1 MGQNLINVGTV
12 ANDRTGDTWRDAMIK
27 VNTDVGQLFGSG
39 GFTNVVYVNSPDDF
53 PAAVSGVREL
63 IPAGVTS
70 ITYVLGA
77 AIIDMGTD
85 RFTVTNGLVVLR
97 GWHRVG
103 SQIKSLTTG
112 DLFTVTNGSYVTEF
126 LLIDA
131 VNAQV
136 LNFSGGGIVD
146 FVVFQ
151 NTVLVGCRRW
161 GTIAGA
167 VTTSFRILNAPS
179 TSEAGFL
186 WTGTLNSEINIT
198 DTRLSGWTGTA
209 LDLGTATFNT
219 IIMSSDTRLISPSGT
234 TILSGLTANGNIKA
248 NGRAIIDGAFFNG
261 TGTALNGIDTQ
272 DTLYRFTNCT
282 FADNETINSRNL
294 ACIHLVGSPGGT
306 VTINTANIFEEI
318 GGTGF
323 ISTVNDRFTVSS
335 SGVLT
340 YIGEGNINL
349 ELFGRT
355 TLEKDGGGVDVLFA
369 RLAKNWQPTDTSKT
383 GDTNTDVNITNMS
396 SIANLKPGVFVS
408 GTDIP
413 ADTTIVSVG
422 ATDSIV
428 ISNAATGS
436 TSTVSLTFHDKGV
449 PQSGGQSANSTLTSI
464 PLGTLFPASKN
475 DNFRM
480 IYANGSGTANIDVNV
495 AAFEIGGGN

>member
-1 MGQNLINVGTV
+1 MATSALNTTRRKGSLDLLTTDDGQIPEFLINGVLVG
-12 ANDRTGDTWRDAMIK
+12 
-27 VNTDVGQLFGSG
+27 GS
-39 GFTNVVYVNSPDDF
+39 TNVVFVNSPSDF
-53 PAAVSGVREL
+53 PAATGSVREL
-63 IPAGVTS
+63 IPVGVTS
-70 ITYVLGA
+70 ITYVIA
-77 AIIDMGTD
+77 SDIIDMGTD
-85 RFTVTNGLVVLR
+85 RFTVTNGIVVLV

-112 DLFTVTNGSYVTEF
+112 DLFTCVNGSFVTEF
-126 LLIDA
+126 LLIDCP
-131 VNAQV
+131 NAQV
-136 LNFSGGGIVD
+136 LNFSGGGVVD
-146 FVVFQ
+146 FIVFQ
-151 NTVLVGCRRW
+151 NTVILAATRW
-161 GTIAGA
+161 ATIAGA
-167 VTTSFRILNAPS
+167 VTTSMRILNAVN
-179 TSEAGFL
+179 TSVAGFL

-209 LDLGTATFNT
+209 LDLGTATFDT
-219 IIMSSDTRLISPSGT
+219 IIISSDTRLISPGGT
-234 TILSGLTANGNIKA
+234 TILSGLTANGNLTA
-248 NGRAIIDGAFFNG
+248 SGRGIIDGAFFNG
-261 TGTALNGIDTQ
+261 TGAPLSGIDPQ
-272 DTLYRFTNCT
+272 DTRYKFDNCT

-294 ACIHLVGSPGGT
+294 ACIHLVGDPGGT
-306 VTINTANIFEEI
+306 VTINTADIFEEI

-323 ISTVNDRFTVSS
+323 VSTVNDRFTVSS

-340 YIGEGNINL
+340 YVGEGNINL

-355 TLEKDGGGVDVLFA
+355 TLEKVGGGTDVLFA

-428 ISNAATGS
+428 ISNAATGT
-436 TSTVSLTFHDKGV
+436 TSTVSLTFHDKGI
-449 PQSGGQSANSTLTSI
+449 PQSGGQSANATLTSI
-464 PLGTLFPASKN
+464 PLGVLFPASKD
-475 DNFRM
+475 DNFR
-480 IYANGSGTANIDVNV
+480 IIFANGSTTANIDVNI